1 MLPNFTCVLSVTVMI
16 PEGRGLYMVT
26 CSVGEW
32 TESGM
37 YQIKIRL
44 LHSACIYYK
53 VGLEHQCTEGPD
65 LLKSLWSEVISF
77 LEPLELKPFV
87 SVYMYYE
94 FQIIIPSVLLYTH
107 CYLPCL
113 RSPQYREFGRK
124 WVADVYMHWYKSKSF
139 KIRGIG

>member
-44 LHSACIYYK
+44 LQSACIFYK
-53 VGLEHQCTEGPD
+53 MGLEHQCTEGPY
-65 LLKSLWSEVISF
+65 F
-77 LEPLELKPFV
+77 LGFV
-87 SVYMYYE
+87 RGN
-94 FQIIIPSVLLYTH
+94 IIFGAVGVKTFCVCIHVL
-107 CYLPCL
+107 
-113 RSPQYREFGRK
+113 
-124 WVADVYMHWYKSKSF
+124 
-139 KIRGIG
+139 